1 MTAFLMMILEDVPDL
16 MLDQNWLNNEVI
28 FQFVRNIS
36 SKKLQPY
43 LKHLCDQFSMDKA
56 IDSITNILTGENQN
70 NMLSLSDNTLSTLS
84 GIVCIRFRR
93 CQFIFMSKR
102 IFFFFLSFLLQ
113 AVQPILPSCPTFF
126 LNVGSWQ
133 KWLDCLLQCLNT
145 SFHK

>member
-1 MTAFLMMILEDVPDL
+1 MLGTENSKPDLMTAFLMMILEDVPDL

-43 LKHLCDQFSMDKA
+43 LKQLCDQFSMDKA

-84 GIVCIRFRR
+84 GIVC
-93 CQFIFMSKR
+93 MY
-102 IFFFFLSFLLQ
+102 
-113 AVQPILPSCPTFF
+113 
-126 LNVGSWQ
+126 
-133 KWLDCLLQCLNT
+133 
-145 SFHK
+145 